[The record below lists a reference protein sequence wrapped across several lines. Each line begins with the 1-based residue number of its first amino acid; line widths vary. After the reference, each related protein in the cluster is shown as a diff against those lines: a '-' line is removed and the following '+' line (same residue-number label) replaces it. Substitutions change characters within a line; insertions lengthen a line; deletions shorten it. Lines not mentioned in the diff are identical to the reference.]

1 MRSFTVGVIIFG
13 IYIKKV
19 FYKSPF
25 EVLLLGMGG
34 GITVERD
41 FHDTLLNYGIIGVI
55 IVYSFYA
62 YVLIRSFIY
71 YNKSEYP
78 FAKIVFFY

>member
-1 MRSFTVGVIIFG
+1 
-13 IYIKKV
+13 
-19 FYKSPF
+19 
-25 EVLLLGMGG
+25 MGG

-78 FAKIVFFY
+78 FAKIVFLLMFYCFQRLAFLDI